1 MVSTGKYFCQ
11 TCAFNSTTGL
21 HFPSFLPLQTIT
33 MVKTFI
39 FKDLIIKHQFLKGN
53 SHVKQWTERNSTAS
67 NSTIRESSLVG
78 LCLVKPWSS
87 AFTLWPMNVKSL
99 QLQSTWGKFIKSDLL
114 ICEVAWSC
122 RQMKAPLRL
131 TVVSSKQR
139 IEVVSPI
146 LP

>member
-1 MVSTGKYFCQ
+1 MVSTSNYFCQ
-11 TCAFNSTTGL
+11 TCAFNSTTTGP

-39 FKDLIIKHQFLKGN
+39 CKDLIIKHQFLEGN
-53 SHVKQWTERNSTAS
+53 SHVKQWTGRKSAAS
-67 NSTIRESSLVG
+67 NSTFRESVILSG
-78 LCLVKPWSS
+78 GFMSS
-87 AFTLWPMNVKSL
+87 KAFTLWPLNVKPR
-99 QLQSTWGKFIKSDLL
+99 QLQSTWDKFLKSDLL